1 MTVVKLIAWHVQP
14 LSFSSSIP
22 FKTVEESIPEL
33 VQVVYALGNQTVSH
47 YEPVEQE
54 EVCMEK
60 PTTADGI

>member
-1 MTVVKLIAWHVQP
+1 M
-14 LSFSSSIP
+14 
-22 FKTVEESIPEL
+22 EESIPEL